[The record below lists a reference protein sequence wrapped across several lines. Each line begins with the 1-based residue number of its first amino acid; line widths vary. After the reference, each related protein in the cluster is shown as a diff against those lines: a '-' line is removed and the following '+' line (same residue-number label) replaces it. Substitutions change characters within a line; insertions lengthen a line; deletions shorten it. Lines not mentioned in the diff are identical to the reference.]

1 MAFKLGP
8 QKYATIRRYGGLRRG
23 AAFVVSLIAVL
34 LAGAASVPMTVSA
47 REQIGELS
55 VTDLMLEPTF
65 VTQEPEG
72 TGSHAFMPGRSY
84 LAAGWKQDSVIS
96 ARLMVGSRTLLVQ
109 PARYGL
115 EDTSF
120 GVIEAY
126 AQADTAYGLVRMGY
140 IPLPFGLE
148 GHQPEYEQ
156 LFPVSLLYQTRAIGR
171 RDLGASYAISHN
183 SFDSSFAVHNGEGA
197 EDRDRRLWYSARL
210 AWKGPARSEIGI
222 SGMTGRH
229 LDTVTLREE
238 KIRAG
243 NIFAGFNIYGL
254 GLITEATMTTTHFEG
269 NLVRQ
274 LLAYHI
280 VALHPL
286 MTNVGLQLRFD
297 YLDPDHGMPDD
308 ARRDFTA
315 GLRFGSQFKTSSL
328 YVLGVKRLEEGNERI
343 NDQLLVIWRMSP
355 WLVD

>member
-1 MAFKLGP
+1 MALNRVLPILTALAISG
-8 QKYATIRRYGGLRRG
+8 
-23 AAFVVSLIAVL
+23 L
-34 LAGAASVPMTVSA
+34 LAASPFAYA

-65 VTQEPEG
+65 ITQEPEG
-72 TGSHAFMPGRSY
+72 TAQHAFVPGRSY
-84 LAAGWKQDSVIS
+84 LAVGWKQDPVIS
-96 ARLMVGSRTLLVQ
+96 ARLMLGSRSLLVQ

-115 EDTSF
+115 EDTTF
-120 GVIEAY
+120 GIVEAY

-140 IPLPFGLE
+140 IPIPFGLE
-148 GHQPEYEQ
+148 GAQAEYEQ
-156 LFPVSLLYQTRAIGR
+156 LFPLSLLYQNRALMR

-183 SFDSSFAVHNGEGA
+183 SFFSSFAIHNGEAA
-197 EDRDRRLWYSARL
+197 EDRDRRLWYSARF
-210 AWKGPARSEIGI
+210 AWKGPARSEIGV

-229 LDTVTLREE
+229 LDTIILREE
-238 KIRAG
+238 KIRSG

-280 VALHPL
+280 DALHPL
-286 MTNVGLQLRFD
+286 MNNVGLQLRYDF
-297 YLDPDHGMPDD
+297 LDPDHGMPDD